1 MLNST
6 LPGLMAAKE
15 TPNRALAEIKAL
27 IDAGRP
33 LIYVQSSEEERVQQL
48 LVDAGRQLFTEPR
61 PVYTW
66 TVTEGLRG
74 PDGAS
79 VGEAT
84 VDPRAALDWIIDHEG
99 GALFNLRDFHD
110 PMRHSAEVRRRLRDL
125 CTSCFDTGKF
135 TFISSPVAY
144 IPDELQRDTVLIDLP
159 LPDFD
164 ELKAFVQ
171 REGESLAAA
180 GVSVDTDIG
189 TLTQIGRAVQGLTLN
204 ETRHA
209 MRRALAAT
217 QRLDADSVPYLL
229 EEKHLLV
236 KKKTGVIEYVSDP
249 GGLENVG
256 GAPLLKKWLLERRK
270 LFEMRDQLS
279 HDIVPK
285 GLLLMG
291 ISGCGKSLAVKA
303 IAESFR
309 LPLYRI
315 DMIEVF
321 SGRHGNPEGTF
332 VGACRTMEEMAPA
345 VMWFDEIEMGVNAGN
360 DQAGSL
366 NRIFAFFLTWM
377 QEKTRGLFVA
387 ATANRIDL
395 LPAEMIRKGRF
406 DEVFFVDLPNEEER
420 IEICRIHLQK
430 RGIDPGPLGLDRL
443 KQFTRG
449 WTGAEI
455 EQCVVS
461 ALTTAKLEN
470 RDLTGDDLLNQTGK
484 IVPLS
489 KTMKEQVEH
498 IRSWALDRAIR
509 TAPRIAGA
517 Q

>member
-1 MLNST
+1 MPANDS
-6 LPGLMAAKE
+6 
-15 TPNRALAEIKAL
+15 PNRALAEIKEL

-33 LIYVQSSEEERVQQL
+33 LIYLKSSEEERVQQL
-48 LVDAGRQLFTEPR
+48 LIDAGQQLFSTPV

-84 VDPRAALDWIIDHEG
+84 VNPRVTLDWIVDHEG
-99 GALFNLRDFHD
+99 AALFNLRDFHD
-110 PMRHSAEVRRRLRDL
+110 PMQHSAEVRRRLRDL
-125 CTSCFDTGKF
+125 CTACFDKGKF
-135 TFISSPVAY
+135 SFVSSPVAY
-144 IPDELQRDTVLIDLP
+144 IPDELQRDIVLIDLP
-159 LPDFD
+159 LPDFE
-164 ELKAFVQ
+164 ELRAFLQ
-171 REGESLAAA
+171 REGESLAAS
-180 GVSVDTDIG
+180 GVTVDSDPG
-189 TLTQIGRAVQGLTLN
+189 TLTQLGRAVQGLTLN

-209 MRRALAAT
+209 LRRAVVST
-217 QRLDADSVPYLL
+217 RRLDSSSVPYLL

-236 KKKTGVIEYVSDP
+236 KKKTGVIEYVTDA

-256 GAPLLKKWLLERRK
+256 GAPVLKKWLLERRK

-285 GLLLMG
+285 GLLMMG

-303 IAESFR
+303 IAQCFG

-345 VMWFDEIEMGVNAGN
+345 VMWFDEIEMGISARAN
-360 DQAGSL
+360 DAAGSL
-366 NRIFAFFLTWM
+366 GRIFAFFLTWM

-420 IEICRIHLQK
+420 LDICKIHLLK
-430 RGIDPGPLGLDRL
+430 RGIDPAPLGIDRL

-455 EQCVVS
+455 EQCIVS

-470 RDLTGDDLLNQTGK
+470 RELIGDDLLNQTAK

-498 IRSWALDRAIR
+498 IRSWALDRALR
-509 TAPRIAGA
+509 TAPRTQGG

>member
-1 MLNST
+1 
-6 LPGLMAAKE
+6 MAAQA
-15 TPNRALAEIKAL
+15 TPNRALAEIKEL

-33 LIYVQSSEEERVQQL
+33 LIYLKSSEEERVQQL
-48 LVDAGRQLFTEPR
+48 LLDAAQQLFAAPLD
-61 PVYTW
+61 VYTW
-66 TVTEGLRG
+66 TATEGLRG
-74 PDGAS
+74 PDGES

-84 VDPRAALDWIIDHEG
+84 VHPRTALDWLIDHQG
-99 GALFNLRDFHD
+99 PALFNLRDFHD
-110 PMRHSAEVRRRLRDL
+110 SMKESAEVRRRLRDL
-125 CTSCFDTGKF
+125 YAACFDQGKF
-135 TFISSPVAY
+135 TFISSPVVY
-144 IPDELQRDTVLIDLP
+144 IPDELQRDIVLVDLP
-159 LPDFD
+159 LPDFE
-164 ELKAFVQ
+164 ELKAFIQ
-171 REGESLAAA
+171 REGAVLAAA
-180 GVSVDTDIG
+180 GIAVDAELG
-189 TLTQIGRAVQGLTLN
+189 TLTQLGRAVQGLTLN

-209 MRRALAAT
+209 LRRAIAAT
-217 QRLDADSVPYLL
+217 RRLDSGSVPYLL

-236 KKKTGVIEYVSDP
+236 RKKTGVIEYVANP

-270 LFEMRDQLS
+270 LFEMRDELS

-285 GLLLMG
+285 GLLMMG

-303 IAESFR
+303 IAQCFS

-332 VGACRTMEEMAPA
+332 VSACRTMEEMAPA
-345 VMWFDEIEMGVNAGN
+345 VMWFDEIEMGVSAHGQ
-360 DQAGSL
+360 DSAGSI

-377 QEKTRGLFVA
+377 QEKARGLFVA

-420 IEICRIHLQK
+420 LDICRIHLQK
-430 RGIDPGPLGLDRL
+430 RGIDPGPLGLERL

-455 EQCVVS
+455 EQLVVS
-461 ALTTAKLEN
+461 ALTTVRLED
-470 RDLTGDDLLNQTGK
+470 RELSGDDLLNQTAK

-498 IRSWALDRAIR
+498 IRSWALDRAVR
-509 TAPRIAGA
+509 TAPRTHGG